1 MASDRNIFLNPS
13 ERLHESVMLAVL
25 GRLQATPYVLKGA
38 APFVYGLDRHST
50 DLDFDADG
58 PVAIEE
64 LVESGLNDAGVA
76 LTDFIVGKDS
86 DIGQRFKVHYART
99 ATRRDS
105 LLKIDLSFRE

>member
-1 MASDRNIFLNPS
+1 
-13 ERLHESVMLAVL
+13 MLAVL
-25 GRLQATPYVLKGA
+25 ARLQATPYVLKGA